1 MKRGIIITLVA
12 GMVAGVGAALA
23 RDAAGFAPG
32 ASRALLLGL
41 LVFIAFEWFA
51 HFLGSRALE
60 TRPGEQV
67 RNARAFAVGP
77 RWSRTQA
84 TRPSVGPRWS
94 RTQAA
99 RPDRAA
105 WAALSSAGIWI
116 VMLVGVPKALF
127 GLGVPPAGTAGVLLM
142 TVAAVAGLAGRLW
155 FLREIYEVELERAAT
170 LWAASRGAAVLL
182 VCTAVAIYAVSAST
196 GIGASPALSWA
207 P

>member
-23 RDAAGFAPG
+23 RDAAGLAPG

-41 LVFIAFEWFA
+41 LVFIVFEFFA

-60 TRPGEQV
+60 IGPGGRG
-67 RNARAFAVGP
+67 RNARALA
-77 RWSRTQA
+77 
-84 TRPSVGPRWS
+84 VGPRWS

-99 RPDRAA
+99 RPSVGPRRSRTQAARPDQAA
-105 WAALSSAGIWI
+105 WAALSAAGIWI
-116 VMLVGVPKALF
+116 VMLAGVPEALL

-142 TVAAVAGLAGRLW
+142 TVAAAAGLAGRLW
-155 FLREIYEVELERAAT
+155 FLREIYEIEIEQAAT

-182 VCTAVAIYAVSAST
+182 VCTAVAIYAVSASAGSGT
-196 GIGASPALSWA
+196 PSALSWA